1 MISDGTNDKA
11 RRDRT
16 CEIAEPAR
24 SQTESAPAP
33 VSSRAPVFG
42 MNRRQRTRRTRRVAP
57 LTHAQ
62 RLLALE
68 IENALLQQ
76 LVAQNMRDVE
86 TIRRALT
93 APSAE

>member
-1 MISDGTNDKA
+1 
-11 RRDRT
+11 
-16 CEIAEPAR
+16 
-24 SQTESAPAP
+24 
-33 VSSRAPVFG
+33 